1 MAIIVKIYIDDQK
14 YNGVSDSFDFKLTIF
29 YNIYKR
35 SSLLLEGYIV
45 AFLSMLKG
53 HTQDYYYNS
62 NLKLR
67 PFIKACNY
75 I

>member
-1 MAIIVKIYIDDQK
+1 MAIIVKIYTDNQK
-14 YNGVSDSFDFKLTIF
+14 YNKVNNSFNFKLTIF

-35 SSLLLEGYIV
+35 SGLPLKGYIV
-45 AFLSMLKG
+45 VFPSMLKG
-53 HTQDYYYNS
+53 LIQDYYYNS

-67 PFIKACNY
+67 PFMEAYNY